1 MNQTEWLNSTDP
13 VAMLR
18 SLAARYAAQRRR
30 GDKPNLELF
39 RSFACAC
46 CRRVWDLLDSDHR
59 RAIELI
65 EAYARNPAPGGLRT
79 ARRVSWAAGNK
90 VSDVYDRLTRALPRD
105 RRACLVGW
113 ARNIASSAVWQAA
126 DKNPVKAANCH
137 LEVAQA
143 AHSVALSRGSSAT
156 GPDPGF
162 IGYKLP
168 QGGELAAQA
177 VLLRNIIGNPFR
189 SQPSSA
195 PREASPNQVASA
207 NRRRARSRPVR
218 SSGSGGGG

>member
-1 MNQTEWLNSTDP
+1 MNETEWLSSTNP

-18 SLAARYAAQRRR
+18 SLAARYAAHRRR

-46 CRRVWDLLDSDHR
+46 CRRVWDLLDSDNR
-59 RAIELI
+59 RAIVMI
-65 EAYARNPAPGGLRT
+65 EAYAQNPVPGGLRT
-79 ARRVSWAAGNK
+79 ARRARWAAGNK
-90 VSDVYDRLTRALPRD
+90 ASDDYDRLTRAVPRD

-143 AHSVALSRGSSAT
+143 AHSVALSRRAST
-156 GPDPGF
+156 IGPDPGF

-168 QGGELAAQA
+168 HGGELAAQA
-177 VLLRNIIGNPFR
+177 VLLRNIMANPFR
-189 SQPSSA
+189 SQSSSG
-195 PREASPNQVASA
+195 PREVSPNQVASA
-207 NRRRARSRPVR
+207 NRRRARSRVVR
-218 SSGSGGGG
+218 SSERGGGG